1 MRLVSLLRWSQSESA
16 ARIGSGMQAV
26 VALFHRPTVE
36 GGSGQIWPYLE
47 VRAARKL
54 QPAQTLCTN
63 AGTRFR
69 QIPVR
74 RAGGRE
80 GRPSFPKKRR
90 KRLSRLSTK
99 RHARKGWGASRPP
112 DPGANLYLP
121 KVTLVYGDG
130 NRVPKK
136 VLTRCC
142 RGGFFSRAAAGQPG
156 AQGRRHKHL
165 KNPKSFA
172 SFLQKRRPC
181 FLSPRHTVRGMLV
194 PPDPPVPLG

>member
-1 MRLVSLLRWSQSESA
+1 MAVFGG
-16 ARIGSGMQAV
+16 ARCAEIATCSDFV
-26 VALFHRPTVE
+26 HECRH
-36 GGSGQIWPYLE
+36 
-47 VRAARKL
+47 
-54 QPAQTLCTN
+54 
-63 AGTRFR
+63 
-69 QIPVR
+69 
-74 RAGGRE
+74 
-80 GRPSFPKKRR
+80 SFPANPGAPRR
-90 KRLSRLSTK
+90 RPGRKAFFSEEKTQKTFPLINQATRKERL
-99 RHARKGWGASRPP
+99 GGEPPP

-181 FLSPRHTVRGMLV
+181 FLSPRHTVLGMLV